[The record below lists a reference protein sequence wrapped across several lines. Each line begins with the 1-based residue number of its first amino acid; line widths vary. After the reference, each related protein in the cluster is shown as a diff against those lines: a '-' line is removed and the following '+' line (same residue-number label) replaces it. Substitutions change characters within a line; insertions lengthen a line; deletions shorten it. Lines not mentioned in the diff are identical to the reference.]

1 MIRMRTVSKGILV
14 GAFAAVAVSCGDVV
28 RQGRSPSVL
37 VIDELKSATGHT
49 LQSDVVD
56 MSTTPCSVTNRCAF
70 SDSAEVT
77 FSVVMKDV
85 TIAPTDNNLV
95 TINRYHVEYARA
107 DGRNR
112 PGLDVPY
119 SFDGAVT
126 GTVPTTL
133 SFELVRQVAKQESP
147 LVQLMTDRQVINTI
161 ARVTF
166 YGHDTVG
173 NEVSV
178 TGSIL
183 IEFGDFQDK

>member
-1 MIRMRTVSKGILV
+1 MKIVLI
-14 GAFAAVAVSCGDVV
+14 AAVVAASVSCGDVV

-56 MSTTPCSVTNRCAF
+56 MSTTPCSVSNRCAF

-77 FSVVMKDV
+77 LSVVMKDV
-85 TIAPTDNNLV
+85 TIAATDNNLV

-107 DGRNR
+107 DGRNT
-112 PGLDVPY
+112 PGVDVPY
-119 SFDGAVT
+119 PFDGAMT
-126 GTVPTTL
+126 GTVPMTL
-133 SFELVRQVAKQESP
+133 SFELVRPVAKQESP
-147 LVQLMTDRQVINTI
+147 LVQLATNRQVISSI